1 MALIVQKF
9 GGSSVGDLQRI
20 ENVAEIVT
28 NTRRQGHDVVVVV
41 SAMQGE
47 TDRLVGLAK
56 SITKKPN
63 PREYDALISTGEQV
77 SASLLSL
84 MLQKLGMPARSYNA
98 AQVCIRTDSHFGK
111 ANILNI
117 ETSALKRDL
126 SAGIIPIITG
136 FQGVDD
142 HGNITTLGRGG
153 SDMSGVAIAAALHA
167 DECQIY
173 TDVEGVYTTDPRVV
187 SEARLLPTVTFDE
200 MLELSSL
207 GAKVLQ
213 IRSVEFANKHN
224 VPLRV
229 LSTFHSGPGTLIKF
243 SMDDSDK
250 PQVSGI
256 ALDRNQAKLSILG
269 LPQALNPSEQIL
281 RALSEA
287 KIDVDMLVQN
297 IPMQNQEID
306 FSFTV
311 HSEDY
316 LRTLELMQDMG
327 KRLQAKDIYGN
338 DAIAKLSLVGSGMR
352 SHAGVAAKMLHTLS
366 EKGIQIHLI
375 TSSEIKIS
383 VVVDEVHLDLGAQ
396 LLHSVFQLHKDTQLY
411 IS

>member
-9 GGSSVGDLQRI
+9 GGSSVGDLPRI
-20 ENVAEIVT
+20 ENVAEIVA
-28 NTRRQGHDVVVVV
+28 NTRRAGHEVVVVV

-47 TDRLVGLAK
+47 TDRLVNLAK
-56 SITKKPN
+56 SISPQPN
-63 PREYDALISTGEQV
+63 PREYDALVSTGEQV
-77 SASLLSL
+77 SAALLSM
-84 MLQKLGMPARSYNA
+84 MLQKMGMPARSYNA
-98 AQVCIRTDSHFGK
+98 AQVSIRTDSQFCK

-117 ETSALKRDL
+117 ETSAIKRDL
-126 SAGIIPIITG
+126 FSGIIPVITG

-153 SDMSGVAIAAALHA
+153 SDMSGVAVAAALHA

-173 TDVEGVYTTDPRVV
+173 TDVEGVFTTDPNVV
-187 SEARLLPTVTFDE
+187 QEARLLPTVTFDE

-243 SMDDSDK
+243 SMDESDK
-250 PQVSGI
+250 PLVSGI
-256 ALDRNQAKLSILG
+256 ALDRNQAKFSILG
-269 LPQALNPSEQIL
+269 LPQSLNPSEQIL

-287 KIDVDMLVQN
+287 RIDVDMLVQN
-297 IPMQNQEID
+297 IPMGDQAID

-316 LRTLELMQDMG
+316 LRTFDLMKSVG
-327 KRLQAKDIYGN
+327 KDLQAKDIHGD

-352 SHAGVAAKMLHTLS
+352 SHAGVAAKMMHTLS
-366 EKGIQIHLI
+366 EQGIKIHLI

-383 VVVDEVHLDLGAQ
+383 VVVDQVHLEQGAK
-396 LLHSVFQLHKDTQLY
+396 LLHSAFQLHQGSQALLK
-411 IS
+411 

>member
-9 GGSSVGDLQRI
+9 GGSSVGDLARI
-20 ENVAEIVT
+20 ENVAEIVA
-28 NTRRQGHDVVVVV
+28 NTRRLGHDVVVVV

-47 TDRLVGLAK
+47 TDKLVNLAK
-56 SITKKPN
+56 SISAQPN
-63 PREYDALISTGEQV
+63 SREYDALVSTGEQV
-77 SASLLSL
+77 SASLLSM
-84 MLQKLGMPARSYNA
+84 MLQKIGMPARSFNA
-98 AQVCIRTDSHFGK
+98 AQISIRTDSHFCK

-126 SAGIIPIITG
+126 FAGIIPVITG

-153 SDMSGVAIAAALHA
+153 SDMTGVAVAAALHA

-173 TDVEGVYTTDPRVV
+173 TDVEGVYTTDPNVV
-187 SEARLLPTVTFDE
+187 HEARLLPTVTFDE

-229 LSTFHSGPGTLIKF
+229 LSTFQSGPGTLIKF
-243 SMDDSDK
+243 SLDDADK

-269 LPQALNPSEQIL
+269 LPQLLNPSAQIL
-281 RALSEA
+281 EALSQA
-287 KIDVDMLVQN
+287 RIDVDMLVQN
-297 IPMQNQEID
+297 IPMGDQAVD

-316 LRTLELMQDMG
+316 LRTLDLMKDIG
-327 KRLQAKDIYGN
+327 TKLQAKNIYGD

-366 EKGIQIHLI
+366 EKGIKIHLI

-383 VVVDEVHLDLGAQ
+383 VVIDEIHLEQGAQ
-396 LLHSVFQLHKDTQLY
+396 LLHSAFQLHQNSQVLLK
-411 IS
+411 